1 MFPPPVF
8 NPFDSNQE
16 NGKFARE
23 TKAVRIAHLRYND
36 IKRKSWL
43 RQKFASLI
51 GRPKRLKK
59 LSQIQEKQSFVNY
72 YPLGIQSVKVDN
84 IIGSE
89 NRADDFDDE
98 FLPINNHNADR
109 WIKIAEL
116 MLLNV
121 TLPAVEL
128 IKVNDQ
134 FYVRDG
140 HHRISV
146 AKNFGQKH
154 IDANVFE
161 LVVASLDF
169 KPQPTEAEEA
179 LVMQAQACSTS

>member
-1 MFPPPVF
+1 ML
-8 NPFDSNQE
+8 PFHEFDGVERN
-16 NGKFARE
+16 KDFIRFARE
-23 TKAVRIAHLRYND
+23 TKAVRTARGRYQDIRRESWWRQKLSGLFGHPNHLRE
-36 IKRKSWL
+36 
-43 RQKFASLI
+43 
-51 GRPKRLKK
+51 
-59 LSQIQEKQSFVNY
+59 LSQVLQKHRIVNY
-72 YPLGIQSVKVDN
+72 RRLGIQSVEIDR

-89 NRADDFDDE
+89 NRADDFDDK
-98 FLPINNHNADR
+98 FLPIKDHDEGR

-128 IKVNDQ
+128 IKVNGQ

-154 IDANVFE
+154 IDADVFE
-161 LVVASLDF
+161 WVAAPYDPEPH
-169 KPQPTEAEEA
+169 KTEVEKRLAR
-179 LVMQAQACSTS
+179 QAQAC